1 MANVDPFV
9 IEWPRKWLA
18 DREIEPVIRYMNR
31 FLHDLFIRTGGGVDI
46 IEKNQINIDNN
57 EVSIFLLDQFRASTQ
72 PQINDIRAKIGSGDF
87 LTSDETG
94 FTVDS
99 TKLSVDMTE
108 S

>member
-1 MANVDPFV
+1 
-9 IEWPRKWLA
+9 LQ
-18 DREIEPVIRYMNR
+18 
-31 FLHDLFIRTGGGVDI
+31 RTGGGVDI

-99 TKLSVDMTE
+99 TRLSVDMTE